1 MAARVLRFSPLVKFL
16 AITIDEIVLIPLA
29 LVLVHYFLPEFL
41 LVAIVVGIVGGS
53 VFVAIKWYLVYP
65 QLLDGSYAYYD
76 LQGVSGTAIET
87 ITSHSGRIRVGQEIW
102 DARCDVGTIS
112 PGEQVRVISRDS
124 MRVRVALDEIGTSS
138 GY

>member
-1 MAARVLRFSPLVKFL
+1 MLLFSPLVKFL
-16 AITIDEIVLIPLA
+16 AITIDELVLIPLA
-29 LVLVHYFLPEFL
+29 LVLVHFFLPEFL
-41 LVAIVVGIVGGS
+41 LVAIVVGIVGGG

-76 LQGVSGTAIET
+76 LGGISGTAIEI
-87 ITSHSGRIRVGQEIW
+87 ITPQSGRIRVGQEIW
-102 DARCDVGTIS
+102 DARCDVGPIS

-124 MRVRVALDEIGTSS
+124 MLVRVAPEEPSASS